1 MVKELKNATP
11 IVLKEYRALQNA
23 NKKSDYKEDA
33 KLHTGQ
39 WSWSSYILKG
49 ERQPE
54 FAAHCPQTVELLEGF
69 RRPTIMSE
77 TPFSFAFFSTMGPN
91 ATIAPHHGPCN
102 LRLRCH
108 FPLIVP
114 DGDLGMEVGGELVR
128 WRVGEPVFFDD
139 TFEHHVW
146 NRTNQERVVLLFDV
160 WHPELADDE
169 IDAIKDMFNHAR
181 EQGWIK

>member
-1 MVKELKNATP
+1 
-11 IVLKEYRALQNA
+11 
-23 NKKSDYKEDA
+23 
-33 KLHTGQ
+33 
-39 WSWSSYILKG
+39 
-49 ERQPE
+49 
-54 FAAHCPQTVELLEGF
+54 
-69 RRPTIMSE
+69 
-77 TPFSFAFFSTMGPN
+77 
-91 ATIAPHHGPCN
+91 
-102 LRLRCH
+102 
-108 FPLIVP
+108 
-114 DGDLGMEVGGELVR
+114 MEVGGELVR